1 MRKGFLKTIALAVM
15 LASEGLVDMASAM
28 WVRTPPPRARSSRA
42 IGRPSRPGQ
51 VWTPGYYRWHS
62 RRRGRGR
69 YTWVSGRW
77 ATPPRSGAVWVPPRW
92 QRSRGGYV
100 FRAGRWR

>member
-1 MRKGFLKTIALAVM
+1 MRKGLLATVALAAM
-15 LASEGLVDMASAM
+15 LATGGMFDAASAM

-51 VWTPGYYRWHS
+51 VWTPGFYRWNGN
-62 RRRGRGR
+62 RGRGR

-77 ATPPRSGAVWVPPRW
+77 ASPPRSGAVWVPPRW

-100 FRAGRWR
+100 FVAGRWR